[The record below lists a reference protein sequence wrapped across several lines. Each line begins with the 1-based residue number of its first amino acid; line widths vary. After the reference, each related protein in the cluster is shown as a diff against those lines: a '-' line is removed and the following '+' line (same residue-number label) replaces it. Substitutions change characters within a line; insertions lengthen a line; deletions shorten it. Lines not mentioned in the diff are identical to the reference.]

1 MTAYANIGGIALLFF
16 ILTAFVSSEV
26 TDEKDSISMRSVL
39 MILLSVAT
47 FGLAGEYA
55 TAQMAD
61 AWTSFLVALGAA
73 AGIGGPSAFLRLL
86 TKKCVPG
93 QQADNKAV

>member
-47 FGLAGEYA
+47 FGVAGEEA

-61 AWTSFLVALGAA
+61 AWPSFLVALGAA
-73 AGIGGPSAFLRLL
+73 AGIGGPYAFLRLL
-86 TKKCVPG
+86 TKKCVPE